1 MNYIFPSREWV
12 NALCTGLNG
21 DRDFL
26 NAINGWR
33 IDVLLVGRN
42 LSPGVINH
50 LQRTY
55 GINKIETIGVLFRF
69 NNSCNEASLIINP
82 DINSYQYVVIADYDV
97 WLKVLSGL
105 SDPVTTML
113 SVFRRLEVRGGS
125 MVTLVRLAA
134 NIVSPMAKVIM
145 KIPTEIIK

>member
-1 MNYIFPSREWV
+1 M
-12 NALCTGLNG
+12 
-21 DRDFL
+21 
-26 NAINGWR
+26 
-33 IDVLLVGRN
+33 LL
-42 LSPGVINH
+42 
-50 LQRTY
+50 
-55 GINKIETIGVLFRF
+55 RF

-82 DINSYQYVVIADYDV
+82 DINSYQHVVIADYDV

-113 SVFRRLEVRGGS
+113 SVFRKLEVRGS